1 LAPSA
6 ARSTYREYASRADQ
20 LTRGY
25 VLQTGR
31 VVLEG
36 TSRELLGS
44 ELVRKA
50 YLGI

>member
-1 LAPSA
+1 VPAALELA
-6 ARSTYREYASRADQ
+6 
-20 LTRGY
+20 TRGY

-36 TSRELLGS
+36 TSQELLGS